1 MNQRQKQ
8 VETICEEP
16 RHEYQQENHAGI
28 NLGLF
33 TPSPTDYDT
42 EEAILANRLIKKK
55 KKPKRNRFFKE
66 YAPRYGYKYL
76 CTEDDDYK
84 YYQTLGL
91 KCIMD
96 GFCPNYALALKDLNV

>member
-76 CTEDDDYK
+76 CTDSIGE
-84 YYQTLGL
+84 TV
-91 KCIMD
+91 
-96 GFCPNYALALKDLNV
+96 PS